1 MQQAIPRS
9 TTRPSVKNLMI
20 FVVSL
25 ICIVLVVSYILKS
38 FSAGRA
44 IPASEPLLVE
54 KSITLEVPVNQYFG
68 CIDINAPI
76 ISHPGRGALYADS
89 HYVACDNMPVLDF
102 ATIAEDDGSYT
113 LISNSDGDKF
123 SCAAMPKE
131 FSDLLTCKRVS

>member
-44 IPASEPLLVE
+44 IPASEPLPAENSV
-54 KSITLEVPVNQYFG
+54 TLEVPANQYFG
-68 CIDINAPI
+68 CIDMSAPI
-76 ISHPGRGALYADS
+76 VSYPGNGALTAPT
-89 HYVACDNMPVLDF
+89 HYVACDNAPVLDF
-102 ATIAEDDGSYT
+102 ATIAEDDGSFT
-113 LISNSDGDKF
+113 LIDNLNDDKF

-131 FSDLLTCKRVS
+131 FSDLLACKRV